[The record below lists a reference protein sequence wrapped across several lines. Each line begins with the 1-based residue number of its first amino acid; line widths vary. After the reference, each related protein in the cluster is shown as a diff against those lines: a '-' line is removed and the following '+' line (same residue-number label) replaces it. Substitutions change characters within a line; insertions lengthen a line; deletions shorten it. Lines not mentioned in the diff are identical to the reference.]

1 MIQSDAER
9 FSDIDKTKGEQI
21 AKLGAI
27 SEALRQENASLK
39 EEMARELASLA
50 ELHEQEMKQQEQE
63 AMDSIAIVQKSLAD

>member
-1 MIQSDAER
+1 MKQQTSMIQSDAER

-39 EEMARELASLA
+39 DEMTRELASLT
-50 ELHEQEMKQQEQE
+50 ELHEQEMKQ
-63 AMDSIAIVQKSLAD
+63 